1 MPENEPQS
9 GADPAGLTQKLT
21 PKGER
26 RWALTGCIGCTG
38 FLVLGILMTI
48 LGVRS
53 AQTPAAVWS
62 QLRTY
67 MAFEGAP
74 ENFEPLFVVPFFD
87 SRQIVFTRKSDSAL
101 VFVQEYS
108 GRERETFEEALDAG
122 FVAEL
127 DGFLQVKSDTLSLQ
141 GREVDALRYI
151 DQGTFQNASS
161 SADGFRDWLLSAM
174 GMEQNAI
181 ADIVDIEQPASVIRI
196 RFSGAADRGGTIL
209 MVRSVGTAPMDE
221 AALEDL
227 FAPFDLWAHV
237 GSVPVLFPDAV
248 WAKTRVHLSFKE
260 QPKGFGTLFVL
271 PLEDSELAAIYR
283 ESDSAIL
290 FAHAFL
296 ESSPLQS
303 FLDRNAAAAREDF
316 SDVTSGSMALQ
327 GRDVR
332 YLSYVDQGSAKEYS
346 SEEQGLRH
354 MLRVSAITD
363 PEMPI
368 GVTRIQLTGDAS
380 SGGTVLVV
388 RSPNATPMDEG
399 ALEALLQP
407 FDLWP

>member
-1 MPENEPQS
+1 
-9 GADPAGLTQKLT
+9 
-21 PKGER
+21 
-26 RWALTGCIGCTG
+26 
-38 FLVLGILMTI
+38 
-48 LGVRS
+48 
-53 AQTPAAVWS
+53 
-62 QLRTY
+62 
-67 MAFEGAP
+67 
-74 ENFEPLFVVPFFD
+74 
-87 SRQIVFTRKSDSAL
+87 
-101 VFVQEYS
+101 
-108 GRERETFEEALDAG
+108 
-122 FVAEL
+122 
-127 DGFLQVKSDTLSLQ
+127 
-141 GREVDALRYI
+141 
-151 DQGTFQNASS
+151 
-161 SADGFRDWLLSAM
+161 
-174 GMEQNAI
+174 
-181 ADIVDIEQPASVIRI
+181 
-196 RFSGAADRGGTIL
+196 
-209 MVRSVGTAPMDE
+209 
-221 AALEDL
+221 
-227 FAPFDLWAHV
+227 
-237 GSVPVLFPDAV
+237 
-248 WAKTRVHLSFKE
+248 
-260 QPKGFGTLFVL
+260 LFVL